1 MHTVRSGE
9 TLSSIARKYGVT
21 ANDLANENKLNTK
34 QHLTKGRK
42 LWIPQ
47 AEDVTPVASKPVTTP
62 VSSTV
67 ASVSGASSGSSTT
80 ANSSMQRVSYIVRA
94 GDTLT
99 RIAKMFS
106 VEISQLLAW
115 NKLHSA
121 NALVAGQKLVMYVEG
136 GHPGG

>member
-1 MHTVRSGE
+1 MHTVRKGE
-9 TLSSIARKYGVT
+9 TLASIARKYGVT
-21 ANDLANENKLNTK
+21 ANDLANENKLSTK
-34 QHLTKGRK
+34 QRLTKGRK

-47 AEDVTPVASKPVTTP
+47 VDDVAAVIKPAAISQPVTTAVSQTTSAAP
-62 VSSTV
+62 VS
-67 ASVSGASSGSSTT
+67 A
-80 ANSSMQRVSYIVRA
+80 SMQRVSYIVRA

-106 VEISQLLAW
+106 VEISQLLSW

-136 GHPGG
+136 SHPGG